1 MSLKKTRLKAG
12 AMSYAIILSIVVGAL
27 CMSLIWI
34 TTSYRNTRFSL
45 KNKEK
50 LVVNL
55 LTGVKATRT
64 LKSFTEEKLFLI
76 NNDSV
81 HIRKEN
87 WGLFN
92 YFVVKARKKGRT
104 LKRSFL
110 SGHEIRNAMP
120 ALYLSNNDKALKLT
134 GSTKLTGS
142 VFVPNGRVE
151 RGYIQGKNY
160 EREKLV
166 YGIVNESEKS
176 LPPVSEDIITKSIDQ
191 LVSFQNEVFLDQLP
205 FDSIFE
211 FDQPT
216 NRYTQNIP
224 ITIDHSL
231 NGNLV
236 VESKDSIF
244 VSREAKLEN
253 VILKAPII
261 RFEQGFKGNV
271 QVFAEQKI
279 ILEKDVQLEYPS
291 SICLIDTDKN
301 FHRSGKAIV
310 EMEEGS
316 SVLGGVLVLSK
327 SPDFR
332 NLVKLKIENE
342 STVVGLVYN
351 QGETML
357 KGKVIGSLFTKNLFL
372 KMKSSSYENHLLDAE
387 IDGISLPD
395 YFLLPSWMEN
405 DESIEKRIKRL

>member
-34 TTSYRNTRFSL
+34 TTSYRNTRVSL

-64 LKSFTEEKLFLI
+64 LESFTEEKLLLI

-81 HIRKEN
+81 HIKKEN

-92 YFVVKARKKGRT
+92 YFVVKARKNGRT

-134 GSTKLTGS
+134 GSTRITGS

-166 YGIVNESEKS
+166 YGRVEESENS
-176 LPPVSEDIITKSIDQ
+176 LPSIKEEIASKSIDEF
-191 LVSFQNEVFLDQLP
+191 VSFQSEVFLDQLP

-216 NRYTQNIP
+216 NRFTQNIP
-224 ITIDHSL
+224 ISIDHILS
-231 NGNLV
+231 GNLV
-236 VESKDSIF
+236 IESKDSIF

-261 RFEQGFKGNV
+261 RFEQGFEGNV

-279 ILEKDVQLEYPS
+279 IIEKDVQLNYPS
-291 SICLIDTDKN
+291 SICLIDTDKK
-301 FHRSGKAIV
+301 FHRTGKAIV
-310 EMEEGS
+310 QMDEGS

-332 NLVKLKIENE
+332 NLVKLKIENK
-342 STVVGLVYN
+342 STIVGLVYN

-357 KGKVIGSLFTKNLFL
+357 KGKVIGSLFTKKLYIET
-372 KMKSSSYENHLLDAE
+372 KSSSYENHLLDAE
-387 IDGISLPD
+387 IDATTLPD

-405 DESIEKRIKRL
+405 DGSLEKRIKWL